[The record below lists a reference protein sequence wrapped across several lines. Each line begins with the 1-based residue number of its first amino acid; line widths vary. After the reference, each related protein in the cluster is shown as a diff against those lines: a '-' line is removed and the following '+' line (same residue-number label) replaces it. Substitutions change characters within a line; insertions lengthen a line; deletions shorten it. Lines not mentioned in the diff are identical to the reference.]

1 MTVEVAATLKRC
13 FHKGNFPINKNWIR
27 HFKVPFI
34 LEGVHMIKLFSSE
47 SVTEG
52 HPDKICDQI
61 SDAILDAYLMQDPYS
76 RVACETA
83 VTTNYVLVFGE
94 ITSKGNVNIE
104 EVVRQTI
111 KSIGYDDESIGFD
124 YQTVHIDVRV
134 NEQSP
139 DIAMGVDEKANH
151 ELGAGD
157 QGMMFGYANKDTESL
172 MPLPIDLSHRLAQR
186 LAYVRKTGVVQGLYP
201 DGKTQVT
208 VAYEGQTPL
217 YIDHVVLS
225 TQHKESWD
233 QKALRKALI
242 KEVIEPVLSDFDT
255 SQTKYLINPT
265 GKFVQGG
272 PNADSGLTGRKII
285 VDTYGGFAPHGG
297 GAFSGKDATKVDRS
311 AAYMARFIAKHVV
324 AADLCDVCELE
335 IAYAIGVSEPV
346 SFFVDC
352 HGTEKVS
359 LKAIAQGILETFDLR
374 PSHIIE
380 VLNLR
385 QPIFSKTS
393 AYGHF
398 GQKDVPWEKLTH
410 VDKLRQNV
418 YNKIGD

>member
-1 MTVEVAATLKRC
+1 
-13 FHKGNFPINKNWIR
+13 
-27 HFKVPFI
+27 
-34 LEGVHMIKLFSSE
+34 MIKLFSSE

-61 SDAILDAYLMQDPYS
+61 SDAILDAYLSQDPLS

-94 ITSKGNVNIE
+94 ITSKGKVNIE
-104 EVVRQTI
+104 DVVRNTI
-111 KSIGYDDESIGFD
+111 HHIGYDDESIGFD
-124 YQTVHIDVRV
+124 YQTVTIDVRV

-139 DIAMGVDEKANH
+139 DIALGVDEKSDH

-172 MPLPIDLSHRLAQR
+172 MPLPIELSHRLAER
-186 LAYVRKTGVVQGLYP
+186 LAYVRKNQLVEGLYP

-225 TQHKESWD
+225 TQHKSTWE

-242 KEVIEPVLSDFDT
+242 KHVITPVLKSYDT
-255 SQTKYLINPT
+255 SNTTYLINPT
-265 GKFVQGG
+265 GQFIQGG

-311 AAYMARFIAKHVV
+311 AAYMARYIAKHVV
-324 AADLCDVCELE
+324 AANLSDVCELE
-335 IAYAIGVSEPV
+335 IAYAIGMSEPV

-359 LKAIAQGILETFDLR
+359 LKIIAQAILKTFDLR
-374 PSHIIE
+374 PSHIIDE
-380 VLNLR
+380 LSLR
-385 QPIFSKTS
+385 TPIFSKTS

-398 GQKDVPWEKLTH
+398 GNKDVPWEKLPH
-410 VDKLRQNV
+410 IDKLKENV
-418 YNKIGD
+418 YNISGD

>member
-1 MTVEVAATLKRC
+1 VL
-13 FHKGNFPINKNWIR
+13 
-27 HFKVPFI
+27 FI
-34 LEGVHMIKLFSSE
+34 LKGQIMIKLFSSE

-61 SDAILDAYLMQDPYS
+61 SDAILDAYLSQDPLS

-94 ITSKGNVNIE
+94 ITSKAVVSIE
-104 EVVRQTI
+104 DVVRETI
-111 KSIGYDDESIGFD
+111 KNIGYDDETIGFD
-124 YQTVHIDVRV
+124 YKTVQIDIKIK
-134 NEQSP
+134 EQSP
-139 DIAMGVDEKANH
+139 DIALGVDEKNQ

-157 QGMMFGYANKDTESL
+157 QGMMFGFANKDTESL
-172 MPLPIDLSHRLAQR
+172 MPLPIDLSHQLAAR
-186 LAYVRKTGVVQGLYP
+186 LAYVRKQGIVKGLYP

-208 VAYEGQTPL
+208 VAYENQKAI
-217 YIDHVVLS
+217 YIDHIVLS
-225 TQHKESWD
+225 TQHHPSWE

-242 KEVIEPVLSDFDT
+242 EHVVEPILRDFDT

-265 GKFVQGG
+265 GQFIQGG
-272 PNADSGLTGRKII
+272 PNADAGLTGRKII

-311 AAYMARFIAKHVV
+311 AAYMARFIAKHAV
-324 AADLCDVCELE
+324 AADLCDVCEVE

-352 HGTEKVS
+352 HGTEKLP
-359 LKAIAQGILETFDLR
+359 LKQIASGIKKTFDLR

-380 VLNLR
+380 TLQLR
-385 QPIFSKTS
+385 TPIFSKTS
-393 AYGHF
+393 SYGHF
-398 GQKDVPWEKLTH
+398 GNKDVPWEKL
-410 VDKLRQNV
+410 VFIEKLKKHV
-418 YNKIGD
+418 YNEIGD

>member
-1 MTVEVAATLKRC
+1 VL
-13 FHKGNFPINKNWIR
+13 
-27 HFKVPFI
+27 FI
-34 LEGVHMIKLFSSE
+34 LKGVQMIKLFSSE

-61 SDAILDAYLMQDPYS
+61 SDAVLDAYLSQDPYS

-94 ITSKGNVNIE
+94 ITSKGTVDIE
-104 EVVRQTI
+104 HVVRQTI
-111 KSIGYDDESIGFD
+111 KNIGYDDESIGFD
-124 YQTVHIDVRV
+124 YKTAHIDVRV

-139 DIAMGVDEKANH
+139 DIALGVDEKENR

-172 MPLPIDLSHRLAQR
+172 MPLPIDLSHRLAER
-186 LAYVRKTGVVQGLYP
+186 LSYVRKHHIVEGLYP

-225 TQHKESWD
+225 TQHKASWD
-233 QKALRKALI
+233 QKALRDVLI
-242 KEVIEPVLSDFDT
+242 KEVIQPVLEGFDT
-255 SQTKYLINPT
+255 SQTTYLINPT
-265 GKFVQGG
+265 GKFVVGG

-324 AADLCDVCELE
+324 AADFCDVCELE

-352 HGTEKVS
+352 HGTEKVD
-359 LKAIAQGILETFDLR
+359 LKTIAQAIKETFDLR
-374 PSHIIE
+374 PSHIID
-380 VLNLR
+380 VLQLR
-385 QPIFSKTS
+385 LPVFSKTS

-398 GQKDVPWEKLTH
+398 GNKDVTWEKLPFIE
-410 VDKLRQNV
+410 KLKQNV